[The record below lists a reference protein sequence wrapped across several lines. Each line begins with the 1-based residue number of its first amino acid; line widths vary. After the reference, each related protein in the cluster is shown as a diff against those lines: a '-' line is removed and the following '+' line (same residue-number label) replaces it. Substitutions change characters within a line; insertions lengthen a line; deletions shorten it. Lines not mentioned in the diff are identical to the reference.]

1 MFYVILLGLLGATT
15 VVFMQDAKSKGP
27 KEERLANAMKR
38 IAGKNQ
44 KDQFVCTQL
53 DDRYA
58 HYVYELD
65 SNILSVLAGPDY
77 ITINAQRAKTK
88 QPLLEV
94 RYDTRSKMYTE
105 KRISEQLLKR
115 DKDIEK
121 IDLFLRWAIMN
132 FQPEKTRVLYQ
143 NNNDYTALL
152 NELEDARNRNRLSS
166 PIDHAFTQIIP
177 GLSYLLEHVDI
188 IADVDYE
195 YQVKETLIRDLRK
208 LIADFVKLETKQQ
221 EKYEHDTL
229 NRLIKIQ
236 ERITQIRRHIDN
248 TREFDLKKTLNTID
262 QRYEK

>member
-1 MFYVILLGLLGATT
+1 MFYVILLGLVGATT
-15 VVFMQDAKSKGP
+15 VVFLKDAKPAEP
-27 KEERLANAMKR
+27 KQERLANVMKR

-65 SNILSVLAGPDY
+65 SNILSILAGPDY
-77 ITINAQRAKTK
+77 ITINAQVAKTN
-88 QPLLEV
+88 QPLLDV
-94 RYDTRSKMYTE
+94 RYDTRSRVYTE
-105 KRISEQLLKR
+105 KNISKQLLKKENDI
-115 DKDIEK
+115 DKIE
-121 IDLFLRWAIMN
+121 LFLKWAIMN
-132 FQPEKTRVLYQ
+132 FQPEKTKLLYQ
-143 NNNDYTALL
+143 NNTEYTALI

-177 GLSYLLEHVDI
+177 SLGYLLEHVDL

-195 YQVKETLIRDLRK
+195 HQVKETIIKDLRK
-208 LIADFVKLETKQQ
+208 LIVDFTQLETKQQ

-229 NRLIKIQ
+229 NRLVTIQ

-248 TREFDLKKTLNTID
+248 TREFDLKKTLTTID
-262 QRYEK
+262 QRYEN